1 MRVPGRVVLT
11 EAALASLLALV
22 AHEVPGVVGM
32 APAGLKDQV
41 GRILG
46 RQEAGEGVVVRPDP
60 QSPGRYQVDLYVVLA
75 YGTRVPALAEA
86 LGERLAYAAR
96 HLGGW
101 SSPRS
106 GSTWWG
112 CGVAEAWGPE
122 AVAEAF
128 RYATRWFQVYVEE
141 LNALNVYPV
150 PDGDTGTN
158 MLHTL
163 EAARRELD
171 LADTSRMD
179 QVARALA
186 YGSLLGARG
195 NSGVILSQ
203 ILRGFAEALKG
214 KRALDGSLLRRA
226 LRMGAESGY
235 KAVMRPVEGTILTVA
250 RAAGEGARG
259 EALEEVL
266 ETALGPPGRPWR
278 GRPNSSPSCARP
290 GWWTRAGRGTCGS
303 WRGCGGTPWACP
315 YPSRPR
321 WSATPRRP
329 SPRRSSAT
337 ARSSSWRGWR
347 CPWSGSAR
355 RWPPSATPSSWWG
368 PRATSR
374 GTSTRTTPT
383 AFSLRWPASA
393 GWSAPRWRT

>member
-214 KRALDGSLLRRA
+214 K
-226 LRMGAESGY
+226 
-235 KAVMRPVEGTILTVA
+235 
-250 RAAGEGARG
+250 
-259 EALEEVL
+259 
-266 ETALGPPGRPWR
+266 GP
-278 GRPNSSPSCARP
+278 
-290 GWWTRAGRGTCGS
+290 WTG
-303 WRGCGGTPWACP
+303 P
-315 YPSRPR
+315 
-321 WSATPRRP
+321 
-329 SPRRSSAT
+329 SSAGPC
-337 ARSSSWRGWR
+337 GWGR
-347 CPWSGSAR
+347 KAATR
-355 RWPPSATPSSWWG
+355 R
-368 PRATSR
+368 
-374 GTSTRTTPT
+374 
-383 AFSLRWPASA
+383 
-393 GWSAPRWRT
+393 